1 MTAAT
6 QHTAT
11 WLDGDAINAT
21 LAEARAQ
28 TDKQDKQRMRALL
41 TKASEAKGLN
51 SSEVALLMQ
60 TEDQE
65 ILDEMFTLAKKI
77 KEQIYGRRIVL
88 FAPMYVSNLCKNEC
102 LYCAFR
108 AKNKALTRRALTG
121 EEIENEARIL
131 VNQGHKRTLVVA
143 GESYP
148 DEQGFDYIIDAI
160 NRIYA
165 VTGDKPGAQIRRVNV
180 NLAPLSVED
189 FRRLED
195 AKIGTYQAFQE
206 TYDRNVYAQV
216 HTGGKKR
223 DFDWRVTVMDRAME
237 AGIGDVGMGVLY
249 GLADWRFDTLALLQH
264 VAHLEKTFGIGCHT
278 LSVPRLEPAHGS
290 ELSSNSSHAVSD
302 ADFKKIVAILRLAVP
317 YTGMIMSTR
326 ENAEMR
332 QTTLELGVSQI
343 SAGSRTNPGGYAEA
357 AEAGKFDES
366 QFQLGDHRPLD
377 EVIKDLTDRG
387 FIPSNCTACDQ
398 LGRMGEKFMPFVK
411 TGKIKNHCTPNAL
424 STFLEYL
431 IDYASPETKK
441 SGEALI
447 ANMVKTMPESMKNR
461 TEQLLVRVNE
471 GKRGCLC

>member
-1 MTAAT
+1 MTHSSNA
-6 QHTAT
+6 AT
-11 WLDGDAINAT
+11 WLDSTAINETLNEAT
-21 LAEARAQ
+21 NLAQ
-28 TDKQDKQRMRALL
+28 KNDKQRLRELL
-41 TKASEAKGLN
+41 AKAGEAKGLD
-51 SSEVALLMQ
+51 SLEVALLMQ
-60 TEDQE
+60 TEDQD
-65 ILDEMFTLAKKI
+65 ILDEMYALAKKI

-108 AKNKALTRRALTG
+108 AKNKDLTRRALTG

-131 VNQGHKRTLVVA
+131 VNQGHKRTLIVA

-148 DEQGFDYIIDAI
+148 AEQGFDYIIDAI
-160 NRIYA
+160 NRVYA
-165 VTGDKPGAQIRRVNV
+165 VKGDKPGAEIRRVNV

-189 FRRLED
+189 FKRLED

-206 TYDRNVYAQV
+206 TYDRSVYAQV

-249 GLADWRFDTLALLQH
+249 GLADWRFDTLALLKH
-264 VAHLEKTFGIGCHT
+264 VKHLEETFGIGCHT

-290 ELSSNSSHAVSD
+290 ELASHSKYAVSD
-302 ADFKKIVAILRLAVP
+302 HDFKKIVTILRLAVP

-326 ENAEMR
+326 EDSEMR
-332 QTTLELGVSQI
+332 QATLELGVSQI

-357 AEAGKFDES
+357 AASGKFDES

-377 EVIKDLTDRG
+377 EVIKDLTERG

-398 LGRMGEKFMPFVK
+398 LGRMGEKFMPFVRS
-411 TGKIKNHCTPNAL
+411 GKIKNHCTPNAL

-441 SGEALI
+441 TGQALI
-447 ANMVKTMPESMKNR
+447 ASMMESMPESTKQR
-461 TEQLLVRVNE
+461 TQQLLDNVNV
-471 GKRGCLC
+471 GQRGCLC